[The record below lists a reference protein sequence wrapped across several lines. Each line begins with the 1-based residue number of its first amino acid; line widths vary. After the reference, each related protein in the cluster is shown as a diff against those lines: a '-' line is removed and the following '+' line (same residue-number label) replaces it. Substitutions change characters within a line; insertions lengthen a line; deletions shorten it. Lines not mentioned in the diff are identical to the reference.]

1 MIGASFLN
9 KSIDLSATN
18 WTFVTKG
25 EIENKCL
32 TTHTEDPKLNNWDN
46 TTMNQLGI
54 QYEPSR
60 RCIQEVSLNFT
71 FLLILKI
78 VT

>member
-1 MIGASFLN
+1 MLE
-9 KSIDLSATN
+9 SIDLSATN
-18 WTFVTKG
+18 GTFVTNG

-32 TTHTEDPKLNNWDN
+32 TTPTEDLKLNNWDN
-46 TTMNQLGI
+46 TTMNQLVI
-54 QYEPSR
+54 QFKPSR